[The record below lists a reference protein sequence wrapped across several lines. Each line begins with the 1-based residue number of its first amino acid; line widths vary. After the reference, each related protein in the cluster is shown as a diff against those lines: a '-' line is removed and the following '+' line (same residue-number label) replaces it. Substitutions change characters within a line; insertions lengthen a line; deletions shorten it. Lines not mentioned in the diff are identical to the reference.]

1 MRNISNKIAPTLS
14 AITLKRSK
22 SISREYA
29 EAPAIINLVVLW
41 WLFEFYHNLI
51 VVAGSTP

>member
-1 MRNISNKIAPTLS
+1 LAIRMKYEISANKIAPTLS

-29 EAPAIINLVVLW
+29 EAQR
-41 WLFEFYHNLI
+41 
-51 VVAGSTP
+51 